1 MRKSSRFI
9 NEEKG
14 FILPLVLLIAALL
27 FLFISTN
34 VAIYHNEL
42 TITKNELSQLKINTL
57 FQTGR
62 SKFKKEITTLNQD
75 GGTVQYLFP
84 DGDVKIDYIRKE
96 NVYELLFSISTS
108 DNKVLEIS
116 NHMTLENLDE

>member
-96 NVYELLFSISTS
+96 NVYELLFSVSTS